1 VFSGKIKRYFALAG
15 AVALVT
21 GGALAAA
28 GTAQATPL
36 PPSFTTAGVAAAA
49 GWNVR
54 SSTVDFTHT
63 QGRFGSAGNA
73 SWENLPMAP
82 SGSWAAQA
90 TTGDVLEG
98 VHVDPLGNQTVSG
111 LVTLGGGSTSL
122 PRVGSGILG
131 GIGMELCDTVQGAPG
146 YAAQMGIVRTGPNAF
161 KVLEVVGDFGPV
173 ALNSNG
179 DVCDNG
185 LLGVAKG
192 SLAVEVKVLLVG
204 VSANDTVDMNLLYNE
219 RTHYSVFFNQHN
231 INVARGHI
239 TFTTQDD
246 NTGAIGEDASIA
258 GSFLTQTFVTNEAA
272 QGVVADTTHAIPL
285 SGVTVPAPNG
295 GVLENTAP
303 SELIRVAHSTVSGN
317 SIAIGGHEVQGSF
330 FTNSAWNAQ
339 PVASTSDGLPGGILY
354 LDPSQVAADNFYV
367 SGGIGLVG

>member
-1 VFSGKIKRYFALAG
+1 MITRKILF
-15 AVALVT
+15 AVAS
-21 GGALAAA
+21 LAAA
-28 GTAQATPL
+28 GALALSQAADAAPL
-36 PPSFTTAGVAAAA
+36 SPSYTTAGVAAAA

-63 QGRFGSAGNA
+63 QGRFGSSGDS

-82 SGSWAAQA
+82 AGSWAAQA
-90 TTGDVLEG
+90 VTNDVIEG
-98 VHVDPLGNQTVSG
+98 VHVDSHGVQTISG
-111 LVTLGGGSTSL
+111 LETLGGGTVRIVV
-122 PRVGSGILG
+122 PSGILG
-131 GIGMELCDTVQGAPG
+131 GIGMELCDTTQGAPG
-146 YAAQMGIVRTGPNAF
+146 YAAQMGIVRTGPNTF
-161 KVLEVVGDFGPV
+161 SVLEVVGEFGPV

-185 LLGVAKG
+185 LLGVAAG
-192 SLAVEVKVLLVG
+192 SLAVEAKVLLTG
-204 VSANDTVDMNLLYNE
+204 VTANDTVDMNLLYNE
-219 RTHYSVFFNQHN
+219 RTRYSVWYNSHN

-239 TFTTQDD
+239 TFTTQDL
-246 NTGAIGEDASIA
+246 NTGAIGEDTSIS

-285 SGVTVPAPNG
+285 SGVSVPAPNG
-295 GVLENTAP
+295 GILESAAP
-303 SELIRVAHSTVSGN
+303 SELIRVAHSAVSGN
-317 SIAIGGHEVQGSF
+317 SVAIGGHEVQGSF

-367 SGGIGLVG
+367 SGGHGLVG